1 MTYQVN
7 EHGFNN
13 YSVLILM
20 YLYRHKKI
28 NFNAAKLRAT
38 NKGKI
43 AVETLSSQDGIKAA
57 INQLN
62 KITGII
68 GYTAMD
74 IPKIFQG

>member
-1 MTYQVN
+1 MN
-7 EHGFNN
+7 
-13 YSVLILM
+13 L
-20 YLYRHKKI
+20 
-28 NFNAAKLRAT
+28 NAVKLRAT

-68 GYTAMD
+68 GYTAID